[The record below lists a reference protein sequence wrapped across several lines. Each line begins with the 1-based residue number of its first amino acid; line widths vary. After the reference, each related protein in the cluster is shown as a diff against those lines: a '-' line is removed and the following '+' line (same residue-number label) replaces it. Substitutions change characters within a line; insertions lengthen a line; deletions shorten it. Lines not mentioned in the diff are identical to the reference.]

1 MRKISIN
8 QGWDPRTIE
17 PWLERARIFD
27 ESGGHTIWINE
38 GFGHDAFTGLAILA
52 RETSHVRLGTAVVN
66 VYSRTAGTL
75 AQSFATID
83 QLSGGRA
90 TAGLGASGNQL
101 IERFHGMPFQPAI
114 TRVRETAELIQA
126 FWSQERVEFEGRTM
140 QAHRFKLGV
149 EPVQPKIPIF
159 LATLHPEAV
168 RMTAEVADGW
178 LPTMIPLS
186 RLAAEVS
193 KLRSHAE
200 AAGRGSANLTI
211 QAPSAVTVVENKEA
225 ASTARRQAATQLAF
239 FVARNG
245 DFYYRQFQR
254 QGFPD
259 EAEAIRR
266 AWVED
271 GPQAAAAILSEKL
284 VGEFNFVGT
293 VNQCMERLDA
303 QAEAGVGLHG
313 VSIPEQ
319 DPVAF
324 GRIVERL
331 AG

>member
-1 MRKISIN
+1 MRKISLN

-17 PWLERARIFD
+17 PWLARARAFD

-52 RETSHVRLGTAVVN
+52 RVTSNVRLGTAVVN

-90 TAGLGASGNQL
+90 TVGLGASGDRL

-126 FWSQERVEFEGRTM
+126 FWSQERVDYEGKTM
-140 QAHRFKLGV
+140 HVDQFKLGV
-149 EPVQPKIPIF
+149 EPVQPRVPIF
-159 LATLHPEAV
+159 LATLHPNAV

-178 LPTMIPLS
+178 LPTMIPLG
-186 RLAAEVS
+186 RLTAETAA
-193 KLRSHAE
+193 LRSFAK
-200 AAGRGSANLTI
+200 AAGREPAHLII
-211 QAPSAVTVVENKEA
+211 QAPSAVTVVGDEEA
-225 ASTARRQAATQLAF
+225 ATAARRQAAAQLAF

-254 QGFPD
+254 QGFHD
-259 EAEAIRR
+259 EAGAIRR
-266 AWVED
+266 AWGEE
-271 GPQAAAAILSEKL
+271 GPQAATRILSEDL
-284 VGEFNFVGT
+284 VNEFNFVGT
-293 VNQCMERLDA
+293 VDQCIERMDA
-303 QAEAGVGLHG
+303 QAKAGVDLHS
-313 VSIPEQ
+313 VSIAEQ

-324 GRIVERL
+324 GRIIEQLV
-331 AG
+331 G